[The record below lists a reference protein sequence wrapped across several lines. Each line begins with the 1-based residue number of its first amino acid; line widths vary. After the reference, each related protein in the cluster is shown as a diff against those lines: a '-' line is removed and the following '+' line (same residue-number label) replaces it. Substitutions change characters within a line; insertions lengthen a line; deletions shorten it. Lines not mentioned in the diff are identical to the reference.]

1 MKGHLDV
8 VKFLVQNG
16 ADTNV
21 QSNESETPLLVASTN
36 NHDDVVNFLTG
47 RKNTV
52 PGTYVLLRKLRS
64 CKFL

>member
-8 VKFLVQNG
+8 VKFLVSKN
-16 ADTNV
+16 ADINV
-21 QSNESETPLLVASTN
+21 KSNEDETPLLVASTN

-52 PGTYVLLRKLRS
+52 TGAYVTTI
-64 CKFL
+64 